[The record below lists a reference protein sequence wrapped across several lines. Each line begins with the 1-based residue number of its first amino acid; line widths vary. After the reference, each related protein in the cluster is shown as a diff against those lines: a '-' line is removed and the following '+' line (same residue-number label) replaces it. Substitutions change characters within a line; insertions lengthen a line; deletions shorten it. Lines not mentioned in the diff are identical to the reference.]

1 MLVKLLVTRFSSD
14 DSDNNKSSAGVLGV
28 AIDRTSAHRVG
39 PLPDAT
45 TDVERVVS
53 QAQGVLTNARET
65 LALLHET
72 IFPNADR
79 TGGIREMLQTFNAAE
94 HPLYQ
99 FGRAKVADGIETAF
113 TMGLA
118 HEEISE
124 ENLQKIS
131 TSMPRKADGS
141 RVSLRT
147 SRKVGRQYAAALI
160 ETIEKSKSTSDPSP
174 SAQPADSSKPSE
186 SAQARA
192 S

>member
-1 MLVKLLVTRFSSD
+1 MLVKLFVLRFLNDASD
-14 DSDNNKSSAGVLGV
+14 AGKSSAGVLGV
-28 AIDRTSAHRVG
+28 AIDRTVAHRVD
-39 PLPDAT
+39 PLSDAT

-53 QAQGVLTNARET
+53 QAQGVLTNAREAF
-65 LALLHET
+65 ALLHET
-72 IFPNADR
+72 IFPDADR
-79 TGGIREMLQTFNAAE
+79 TGGIREMLQAFNAME
-94 HPLYQ
+94 HPLYN

-124 ENLQKIS
+124 ANLQKIAA
-131 TSMPRKADGS
+131 SMPRKADGS
-141 RVSLRT
+141 RVSLRPL
-147 SRKVGRQYAAALI
+147 RKVGRQYASALI